1 MNRQIR
7 SKMTLKW
14 NGWGSRLFTQK
25 GFKKK
30 GESEPWDW
38 KKEYSLIRQ
47 TAGWAEN
54 VKKQER
60 KWCSLHFLFTTGPI
74 TPPPPMHL
82 TEHLSCSLQVPLK
95 RLYILQRLQSITTQK
110 TTVLTILTM
119 RTELKT
125 QFICNTPHSF
135 DTSEENILI
144 IVQARH
150 FLVQRIVS
158 KQTDANVPN

>member
-1 MNRQIR
+1 MSRQIR

-14 NGWGSRLFTQK
+14 NGWGSHLFIHK

-30 GESEPWDW
+30 GESEPWVW
-38 KKEYSLIRQ
+38 KKEYSLIRWI
-47 TAGWAEN
+47 GWAEN

-60 KWCSLHFLFTTGPI
+60 EWCILTFPVHHWPYHPSSSHA
-74 TPPPPMHL
+74 L

-95 RLYILQRLQSITTQK
+95 RQYILQRLQSVTTQR

-119 RTELKT
+119 RRELIT
-125 QFICNTPHSF
+125 QFIYNTPHLF
-135 DTSEENILI
+135 DTSEQNVLL

-150 FLVQRIVS
+150 FLVWRTVS
-158 KQTDANVPN
+158 KQTDATAPN